1 MRKRRTFFLL
11 AAAAAAVAP
20 VGLTWRTISRP
31 PRAATGADLPLQAH
45 DGRWLGF
52 YQDVLAGPN
61 VIINFMYAECGET
74 CAAATRNLVEVQAL
88 LGDRVG
94 RDVFMY
100 SITLRPEHD
109 TAEVLRDYAE
119 RFGVGP
125 GWLFLT
131 GAPADVASVER
142 RLGIDEG
149 APAASRE
156 ELAGALQIGA
166 IARHHW
172 AVAPAVL
179 HPRAMLRLIN
189 RMLPPA

>member
-1 MRKRRTFFLL
+1 
-11 AAAAAAVAP
+11 
-20 VGLTWRTISRP
+20 
-31 PRAATGADLPLQAH
+31 
-45 DGRWLGF
+45 
-52 YQDVLAGPN
+52 
-61 VIINFMYAECGET
+61 
-74 CAAATRNLVEVQAL
+74 
-88 LGDRVG
+88 
-94 RDVFMY
+94 MY
-100 SITLRPEHD
+100 SNTLRPEHD